1 MVYLTTLG
9 DRCEAVVLGGA
20 TRWCRAAVND
30 SEEWS
35 RSKCVCV
42 CTFFFSVPPRFFFL
56 PGCLALSSSPH
67 TSCACRRILCC
78 CVTVVVVYRV
88 CVRAFSLHVAAIMTV
103 PP

>member
-42 CTFFFSVPPRFFFL
+42 HVFFFPSLRVFFFY
-56 PGCLALSSSPH
+56 P
-67 TSCACRRILCC
+67 
-78 CVTVVVVYRV
+78 
-88 CVRAFSLHVAAIMTV
+88 AAWR
-103 PP
+103 